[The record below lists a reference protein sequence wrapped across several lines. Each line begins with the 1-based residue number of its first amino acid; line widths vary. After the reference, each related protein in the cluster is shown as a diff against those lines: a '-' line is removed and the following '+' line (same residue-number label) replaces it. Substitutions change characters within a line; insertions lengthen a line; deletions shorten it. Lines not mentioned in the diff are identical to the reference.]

1 VNWVGRELSVASLLG
16 AGTGVVMMWP
26 TLLAGSWGAL
36 WLAVVFGGPIGLLV
50 GFAAVGGGKY
60 AQRLD
65 LWWPARSAQRW
76 RHRFAGCSA
85 AAVLLLVAAAMGWAI
100 ALLSSFSADGA
111 PIPWIVLTVIVVVS
125 YVCSYLLSP
134 DQPCETLT
142 PAADPTAPTTPP
154 TTAVASGSA
163 THRETGSRSSG
174 TGDKS
179 QKPAPLNVAG
189 TSDGKR
195 GPGSSPSES
204 ET

>member
-1 VNWVGRELSVASLLG
+1 MNWVGKELSVALLLG

-100 ALLSSFSADGA
+100 ALPSNFSAGGA

-134 DQPCETLT
+134 AQPRETLT

-163 THRETGSRSSG
+163 THRETGS
-174 TGDKS
+174 
-179 QKPAPLNVAG
+179 
-189 TSDGKR
+189 
-195 GPGSSPSES
+195 
-204 ET
+204 